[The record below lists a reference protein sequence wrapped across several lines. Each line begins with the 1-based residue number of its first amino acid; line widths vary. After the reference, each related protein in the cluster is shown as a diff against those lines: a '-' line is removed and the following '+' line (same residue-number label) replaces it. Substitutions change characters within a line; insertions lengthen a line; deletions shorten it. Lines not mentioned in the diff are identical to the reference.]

1 MINADCLG
9 FVHHGAPAG
18 IGARAVPV
26 IEQSRHRDPLHPGLS
41 SSRAMPDHQFVL
53 TLSCPDRPGIVSAV
67 SSFLAHSG
75 QNILDAQQ
83 FNDVETGHFF
93 MRVVFNPA
101 DLAVNLA
108 ALQTGFAA
116 IAERFGMDWHLR
128 DRAARRRVMLL
139 VSKSD
144 HCLAD
149 ILYRWR
155 TGELEMIP
163 TAIVSNHPKETYDHL
178 EFGEIPFHYLPVT
191 KESKREQE
199 NAIWRLVEQTGTD
212 LVVLARYMQ
221 ILSDEMSAKLSGR
234 CINIHHSFLP
244 GFKGAR
250 PYHQAH
256 ERGVKL
262 IGATAHYITSALD
275 EGPIIDQDVERISH
289 RDTPED
295 LVRKGRDIERRVLAR
310 AMRHHLDDRVILNG
324 RKTVVFMD

>member
-1 MINADCLG
+1 
-9 FVHHGAPAG
+9 
-18 IGARAVPV
+18 
-26 IEQSRHRDPLHPGLS
+26 
-41 SSRAMPDHQFVL
+41 MPDHQYVL

-67 SSFLAHSG
+67 STFLAHNG

-83 FNDVETGHFF
+83 FDDIETGHFF
-93 MRVVFNPA
+93 MRVVFAAA
-101 DLAVNLA
+101 DLAVDLA
-108 ALQTGFAA
+108 SLQTGFTA
-116 IAERFGMDWHLR
+116 IAERFGMDWQMR
-128 DRAARRRVMLL
+128 DRATRRRVMLL
-139 VSKSD
+139 VSASD

-163 TAIVSNHPKETYDHL
+163 TAIVSRETYRNL
-178 EFGEIPFHYLPVT
+178 EFSEIPFHYLPVT
-191 KESKREQE
+191 KQTKREQE
-199 NAIWRLVEQTGTD
+199 TAIWELVGKTKTD

-262 IGATAHYITSALD
+262 IGATAHYVTSDLD

-289 RDTPED
+289 RDTPDD
-295 LVRKGRDIERRVLAR
+295 LVRRGRDIERRVLAR
-310 AMRHHLDDRVILNG
+310 AVRYHLEDRVILNG
-324 RKTVVFMD
+324 RKTVVFVD

>member
-1 MINADCLG
+1 MSN
-9 FVHHGAPAG
+9 
-18 IGARAVPV
+18 
-26 IEQSRHRDPLHPGLS
+26 
-41 SSRAMPDHQFVL
+41 HQYVL

-67 SSFLAHSG
+67 STFLAHNG

-83 FNDVETGHFF
+83 FDDIETAHFF
-93 MRVVFNPA
+93 MRVVFTAA
-101 DLAVNLA
+101 DLAVGLP
-108 ALQTGFAA
+108 ALQTGFAS
-116 IAERFGMDWHLR
+116 IADRFGMDWQMR
-128 DRAARRRVMLL
+128 DRASRRRVMLL
-139 VSKSD
+139 VSTSD

-163 TAIVSNHPKETYDHL
+163 TAIVSNHARDTYRNLD
-178 EFGEIPFHYLPVT
+178 FGDIPFHHLPVT
-191 KESKREQE
+191 KQTKPEQE
-199 NAIWRLVEQTGTD
+199 NAIWQLIGQTNTD

-221 ILSDEMSAKLSGR
+221 ILSDEMSSRLSAR

-262 IGATAHYITSALD
+262 IGATAHYVTNDLD

-289 RDTPED
+289 RHTPDD

-310 AMRHHLDDRVILNG
+310 AVRYHLEDRVILNG
-324 RKTVVFMD
+324 RKTVVFVD

>member
-1 MINADCLG
+1 MILPQRRSPFVSSSWRLG
-9 FVHHGAPAG
+9 PDWRKGVAG
-18 IGARAVPV
+18 DRAGPQIAVP
-26 IEQSRHRDPLHPGLS
+26 S
-41 SSRAMPDHQFVL
+41 SSLNCNQARAMPDHQFVL

-67 SSFLAHSG
+67 STFLAHNG

-93 MRVVFNPA
+93 MRVVFNAA

-108 ALQTGFAA
+108 ALQTGFAS
-116 IAERFGMDWHLR
+116 IAERFGMDWQMR
-128 DRAARRRVMLL
+128 DRASRRRVMLL

-155 TGELEMIP
+155 TGELE
-163 TAIVSNHPKETYDHL
+163 TAIWNLV
-178 EFGEIPFHYLPVT
+178 GQT
-191 KESKREQE
+191 K
-199 NAIWRLVEQTGTD
+199 TD

-262 IGATAHYITSALD
+262 IGATAHYVTSDLD
-275 EGPIIDQDVERISH
+275 EGPIIEQDVERISH
-289 RDTPED
+289 RDTPPD
-295 LVRKGRDIERRVLAR
+295 LVTGEYFISRRDVVVEWGHCDPAGIVFHPRFIEYFDWCCVLLLESATGMTK
-310 AMRHHLDDRVILNG
+310 AEMGKVYD
-324 RKTVVFMD
+324 

>member
-1 MINADCLG
+1 
-9 FVHHGAPAG
+9 
-18 IGARAVPV
+18 
-26 IEQSRHRDPLHPGLS
+26 
-41 SSRAMPDHQFVL
+41 MPDHQLVL

-67 SSFLAHSG
+67 STFLSHNG

-93 MRVVFNPA
+93 MRVVFNAA
-101 DLAVNLA
+101 DLAVGLS
-108 ALQTGFAA
+108 ALQTGFTA
-116 IAERFGMDWHLR
+116 IADRFGMEWQMR
-128 DRAARRRVMLL
+128 DRASRRGVMLL

-155 TGELEMIP
+155 TGELSMDP
-163 TAIVSNHPKETYDHL
+163 TAIVSNHPRETYASLD
-178 EFGEIPFHYLPVT
+178 FGDIPFHYLPVSKET
-191 KESKREQE
+191 KAAQE
-199 NAIWRLVEQTGTD
+199 AAIWNLVGETGSD

-221 ILSDEMSAKLSGR
+221 ILSDDLSAKLSGR

-262 IGATAHYITSALD
+262 IGATAHFVTPDPD
-275 EGPIIDQDVERISH
+275 EGPIIAQDVARVGHSH
-289 RDTPED
+289 TPED
-295 LVRKGRDIERRVLAR
+295 LVAIGRDVERLVLAR
-310 AMRHHLDDRVILNG
+310 AVRLYAEDRVLLVG
-324 RKTVVFMD
+324 ARTVVFG

>member
-1 MINADCLG
+1 
-9 FVHHGAPAG
+9 
-18 IGARAVPV
+18 
-26 IEQSRHRDPLHPGLS
+26 
-41 SSRAMPDHQFVL
+41 MPDHQFVL

-67 SSFLAHSG
+67 STFLAHNG

-93 MRVVFNPA
+93 MRVVFSAA
-101 DLAVNLA
+101 DLAVELP
-108 ALQTGFAA
+108 ALQTGFGA
-116 IAERFGMDWHLR
+116 IAERFGMDWQMR

-155 TGELEMIP
+155 TGELEMSP
-163 TAIVSNHPKETYDHL
+163 SAIVSNHPRETYSNLDL
-178 EFGEIPFHYLPVT
+178 GGIPFHYFPVA
-191 KESKREQE
+191 KETRDEQE
-199 NAIWRLVEQTGTD
+199 TAIWDLVGQTRTD

-244 GFKGAR
+244 GFKGAK

-256 ERGVKL
+256 ARGVKL
-262 IGATAHYITSALD
+262 IGATAHYVTGDLD
-275 EGPIIDQDVERISH
+275 EGAIIEQVVERVAHSF
-289 RDTPED
+289 TPE
-295 LVRKGRDIERRVLAR
+295 LLTESGRDSERRALSTAIRLLLEHRVF
-310 AMRHHLDDRVILNG
+310 LDEN
-324 RKTVVFMD
+324 KTVVFK

>member
-1 MINADCLG
+1 
-9 FVHHGAPAG
+9 
-18 IGARAVPV
+18 
-26 IEQSRHRDPLHPGLS
+26 
-41 SSRAMPDHQFVL
+41 MPDHQFVL
-53 TLSCPDRPGIVSAV
+53 RLSCPDRPGIVSAV
-67 SSFLAHSG
+67 STFLAHNG

-83 FNDVETGHFF
+83 FDDLETGHFF
-93 MRVVFNPA
+93 MRVVFTAA
-101 DLAVNLA
+101 DLAVALP
-108 ALQTGFAA
+108 ALQTGFGA
-116 IAERFGMDWHLR
+116 IADRFGMEWRMR
-128 DRAARRRVMLL
+128 DRATRQRVMLL
-139 VSKSD
+139 VSRSD

-163 TAIVSNHPKETYDHL
+163 TAIVSNHPRDSFANL
-178 EFGEIPFHYLPVT
+178 DFADIPFHCLPVT
-191 KESKREQE
+191 RESKQAQE
-199 NAIWRLVEQTGTD
+199 TAILNLVGQTRTD

-262 IGATAHYITSALD
+262 IGATAHYVTSALD

-289 RDTPED
+289 RDTPDD

-310 AMRHHLDDRVILNG
+310 AMRYHLEDRVILNG
-324 RKTVVFMD
+324 RKTVVFVD

>member
-1 MINADCLG
+1 
-9 FVHHGAPAG
+9 
-18 IGARAVPV
+18 
-26 IEQSRHRDPLHPGLS
+26 
-41 SSRAMPDHQFVL
+41 
-53 TLSCPDRPGIVSAV
+53 
-67 SSFLAHSG
+67 
-75 QNILDAQQ
+75 
-83 FNDVETGHFF
+83 
-93 MRVVFNPA
+93 
-101 DLAVNLA
+101 
-108 ALQTGFAA
+108 
-116 IAERFGMDWHLR
+116 
-128 DRAARRRVMLL
+128 VMLL

-163 TAIVSNHPKETYDHL
+163 TAIVSNHPRETYSNLD
-178 EFGEIPFHYLPVT
+178 FGEIPFHYLPVT
-191 KESKREQE
+191 KETKHAQE
-199 NAIWRLVEQTGTD
+199 TAIWELAGQTKTD

-262 IGATAHYITSALD
+262 IGATAHYVTSALD

-289 RDTPED
+289 RDTPDD
-295 LVRKGRDIERRVLAR
+295 LIRKGRDIERRVLAR
-310 AMRHHLDDRVILNG
+310 ATRYHLEDRVILNG